1 MATYI
6 ILINYTE
13 QGIRNIKDSPQR
25 ADAARQTLK
34 DLGGEMK
41 ELHLT
46 MGAYDLVIV
55 AEAPS
60 DEIMAKFALT
70 VGSLG
75 NVRTTTLRSFSEAE
89 FRSIVESLT

>member
-6 ILINYTE
+6 MLINYTD

-25 ADAARQTLK
+25 ADAARQALS
-34 DLGGEMK
+34 DMGGEMK
-41 ELHLT
+41 ELYMT
-46 MGAYDLVIV
+46 MGGYDLVVV

-60 DEIMAKFALT
+60 DDVMAKFALM

-75 NVRTTTLRSFSEAE
+75 NVRTTTLKAFSEAE
-89 FRSIVESLT
+89 FRSIIQSRP